1 MAASHRIRR
10 LLVPVDGSEHSRNAA
25 EQAVRVA
32 ESQGAEIV
40 FLHVV
45 DPQVAAELEGLSLDG
60 DTLGRLRGQ
69 GRAFLEDAAR
79 LADEHGLAHREELAE
94 GDPAAVICDVAAR
107 EDVDVIV
114 VGRLGRRGARRILM
128 GSITRRVIES
138 GERPVL
144 VVMGPPR
151 DGEERSRGRAPGST
165 ADSPEH
171 VPGTRPS
178 RDARGSRGAA

>member
-1 MAASHRIRR
+1 MAPPYSIRR

-32 ESQGAEIV
+32 EPHGAEIV

-45 DPQVAAELEGLSLDG
+45 DPQVAADLEESDLDG
-60 DTLGRLRGQ
+60 GALDRLRAQGQ
-69 GRAFLEDAAR
+69 AFLHDVAR
-79 LADEHGLAHREELAE
+79 LAEEHGLAHREELAE

-107 EDVDVIV
+107 EDADVIV
-114 VGRLGRRGARRILM
+114 VGKLGRRGARRILM
-128 GSITRRVIES
+128 GSITRRLIES

-151 DGEERSRGRAPGST
+151 DRELREGARYRSP
-165 ADSPEH
+165 
-171 VPGTRPS
+171 
-178 RDARGSRGAA
+178 AA

>member
-1 MAASHRIRR
+1 MAASYSIRR

-32 ESQGAEIV
+32 EPYGAEIV

-45 DPQVAAELEGLSLDG
+45 DPQVAAELEESSLDG
-60 DTLGRLRGQ
+60 DALGRLRAQGQ
-69 GRAFLEDAAR
+69 GFLHGVAR
-79 LADEHGLAHREELAE
+79 LAEEHGLPHREELAE

-107 EDVDVIV
+107 EDADVIV
-114 VGRLGRRGARRILM
+114 VGKLGRRGARRILM

-151 DGEERSRGRAPGST
+151 DRAGREGARHRGP
-165 ADSPEH
+165 
-171 VPGTRPS
+171 
-178 RDARGSRGAA
+178 AA